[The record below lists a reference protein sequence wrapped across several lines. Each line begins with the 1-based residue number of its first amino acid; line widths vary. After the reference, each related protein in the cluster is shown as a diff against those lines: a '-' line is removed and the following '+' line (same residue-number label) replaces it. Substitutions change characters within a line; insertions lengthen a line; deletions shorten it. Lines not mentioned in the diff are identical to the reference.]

1 MMKTDIFES
10 DDVKL
15 KDLRFDSSQFIIPS
29 DVYAVQ
35 ARKKYEYRK
44 INSEN
49 VKTDILLGYN
59 VVVYDSD
66 LVRVAIEK
74 GKTLSGLKPIT
85 IFVHKLEGDISDI
98 DNLIEHGTPLFFKVK
113 NLIAF
118 PKWKVT
124 GKDDKGYSKGH
135 YEGIRFEADVF
146 QAMKE

>member
-98 DNLIEHGTPLFFKVK
+98 DNLI
-113 NLIAF
+113 
-118 PKWKVT
+118 
-124 GKDDKGYSKGH
+124 D
-135 YEGIRFEADVF
+135 
-146 QAMKE
+146 

>member
-1 MMKTDIFES
+1 MKYDVFES
-10 DDVKL
+10 EDLKL
-15 KDLRFDSSQFIIPS
+15 KDLRFDSSQFNIPS
-29 DVYAVQ
+29 DVYAIQ
-35 ARKKYEYRK
+35 ARKKYEYQS
-44 INSEN
+44 INGEN
-49 VKTDILLGYN
+49 VKTDIVMGYN

-66 LVRVAIEK
+66 LVRIAIEK

-85 IFVHKLEGDISDI
+85 IFVYKLEGDISDI

-124 GKDDKGYSKGH
+124 GKDDKGYSKCH
-135 YEGIRFEADVF
+135 YEGIRFEAEVF